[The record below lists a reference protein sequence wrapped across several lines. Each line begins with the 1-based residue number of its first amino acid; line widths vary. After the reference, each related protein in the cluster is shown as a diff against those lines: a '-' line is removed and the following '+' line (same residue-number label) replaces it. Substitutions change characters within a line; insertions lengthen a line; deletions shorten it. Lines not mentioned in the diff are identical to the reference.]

1 MEPSDP
7 ATSPMSHREPPCTI
21 HGMGLCSYPVAQRQ
35 PVLSSLGMREEEE
48 GFTDEG
54 EVVKVVVAEE
64 EDDDKSV
71 EVIPE
76 PDSP

>member
-1 MEPSDP
+1 
-7 ATSPMSHREPPCTI
+7 
-21 HGMGLCSYPVAQRQ
+21 MGLCSYPVAQRQ

-64 EDDDKSV
+64 EDDDESV